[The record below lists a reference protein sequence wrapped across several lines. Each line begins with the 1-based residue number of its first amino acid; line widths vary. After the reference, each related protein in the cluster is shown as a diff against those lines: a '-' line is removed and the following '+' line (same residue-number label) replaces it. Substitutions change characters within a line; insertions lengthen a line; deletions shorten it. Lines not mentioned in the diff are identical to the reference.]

1 MNKKFLLSIL
11 FMVVFG
17 NVFYGQTT
25 QEIKDLRQGN
35 RQYSAAS
42 RLEKEAEKL
51 IEKNRESDKQEIA
64 VKKQQA
70 QQLYEEAS
78 TNYLKSNASTGNFYK
93 SLYNQ
98 GAALYKQGK
107 YEEAAKEISK
117 VLENSN
123 LSDKIKAK
131 AYHNLGNS
139 LVQQE
144 KYKEAIDAYK
154 KSLKANPKD
163 MDTKYNMEYAKKKL
177 MTQQQQQNQQNQDN
191 KQDNQ
196 DQNQQNQ
203 QQQQNQDKGDK
214 NEQQKQQQYP
224 SNQQGTKRKLD
235 ALQMNERKTQEKAN
249 RLENQQTRPTKQ
261 EKDW

>member
-1 MNKKFLLSIL
+1 
-11 FMVVFG
+11 MVVYG

-35 RQYSAAS
+35 RQYSAAEK
-42 RLEKEAEKL
+42 LEKEAERL

-78 TNYLKSNASTGNFYK
+78 TNYIKSNASTGNYYK

-98 GAALYKQGK
+98 GAALYRQGK
-107 YEEAAKEISK
+107 YEEAAKEILK

-144 KYKEAIDAYK
+144 KYQEAIEAYK
-154 KSLKANPKD
+154 KSLKANPSD
-163 MDTKYNMEYAKKKL
+163 MDTKYNMEYAKKKWL
-177 MTQQQQQNQQNQDN
+177 TQQQQQQQQQQNQDN
-191 KQDNQ
+191 KQDNK
-196 DQNQQNQ
+196 DQNQ
-203 QQQQNQDKGDK
+203 QQQHQNQDKGDK
-214 NEQQKQQQYP
+214 NEQQKQQQQSP
-224 SNQQGTKRKLD
+224 ENQQDTKRKLD